1 MTSAIE
7 KDKINQG
14 SSFGN
19 SKGMKEERS
28 KFHVLF
34 NKLKFYEI
42 MSKLIREILK
52 RVDVSFSTRDSKH
65 ISDYK

>member
-7 KDKINQG
+7 RDKINQG

-19 SKGMKEERS
+19 SKGIKGEQS
-28 KFHVLF
+28 KFHMLF

-42 MSKLIREILK
+42 MSKSIREILK
-52 RVDVSFSTRDSKH
+52 QVDVSFSTKDSKH
-65 ISDYK
+65 ICEYK